1 MDDKKRVIY
10 VPKERKSVL
19 LRVSSGLF
27 CIGTALMWITRDK
40 FGFEKGDLLI
50 MTGIA
55 VLLITLSLSGRRAE
69 NRAKADSDA
78 LKRIREDINK
88 DDFSDG
94 FFRGK

>member
-27 CIGTALMWITRDK
+27 CVGTALMWVMKDR

-50 MTGIA
+50 MSGIA
-55 VLLITLSLSGRRAE
+55 VLLITLSLSGKRAE
-69 NRAKADSDA
+69 RKAAADSETI
-78 LKRIREDINK
+78 KKIREKTGEDSYNSDIFYN
-88 DDFSDG
+88 
-94 FFRGK
+94 